1 MQNWDDPL
9 ATNSGTNPAQ
19 PAVAAQALD
28 LKATAP
34 TPAAATVVDAAAVDA
49 GATGLEDIE
58 MGASRIRVDD
68 KKIINCHADLNQLVP
83 FKYEWAW
90 TKS

>member
-34 TPAAATVVDAAAVDA
+34 APSPAAATVVDAPAVDA
-49 GATGLEDIE
+49 GAT
-58 MGASRIRVDD
+58 
-68 KKIINCHADLNQLVP
+68 
-83 FKYEWAW
+83 
-90 TKS
+90 